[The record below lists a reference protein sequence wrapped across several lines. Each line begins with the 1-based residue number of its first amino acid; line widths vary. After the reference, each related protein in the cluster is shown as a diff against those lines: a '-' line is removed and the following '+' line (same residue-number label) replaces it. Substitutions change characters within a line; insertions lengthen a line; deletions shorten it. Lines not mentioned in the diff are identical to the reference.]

1 MQAPLQTKPNY
12 TNVMR
17 YCPRLVMTRRSM
29 DHSGENRIQKTQC
42 IPSRCL
48 TTAPLPFCVIRA
60 ELDEAAAPV
69 DWTFLYCNDALA
81 ALEGYPKDKLLGQ
94 RFFQLF
100 PDGDRKWLKPYY
112 EAAYEKRAAAFDSI
126 SEEIGQY
133 LHIDCIP
140 LDEPGLCA
148 CLLRNTRQESEYRQR
163 LDEELHATLRTTEEI
178 NRVLQANTDF
188 LRRTERYNRTLLGRA
203 SCGIVSYTLPERKN
217 LYMNAEALRV
227 YGIDSLEDGQAHLHE
242 LMANSVYN
250 SSVTLRRLKAL
261 RTQDGT
267 VDFECVIN
275 NRKGL
280 SASLVVHTEVVTS
293 PQGERMAYTPFMDA
307 LENKSL
313 RNEKEILNALCKDF
327 VTVLQCD
334 LQSDSAVRLNIDPA
348 QPSPRA
354 EDVYRLLQ
362 TDNSYSATLETYF
375 DLFVDPEVSVDFH
388 QKTNA
393 VFLMDYLPKHN
404 DRFSYRYQLKPNP
417 PGVKHMEVQISHF
430 NSTED
435 F

>member
-1 MQAPLQTKPNY
+1 
-12 TNVMR
+12 
-17 YCPRLVMTRRSM
+17 MTRRSM
-29 DHSGENRIQKTQC
+29 DHLGENRIQKTQC

-133 LHIDCIP
+133 LH
-140 LDEPGLCA
+140 
-148 CLLRNTRQESEYRQR
+148 
-163 LDEELHATLRTTEEI
+163 
-178 NRVLQANTDF
+178 
-188 LRRTERYNRTLLGRA
+188 
-203 SCGIVSYTLPERKN
+203 
-217 LYMNAEALRV
+217 
-227 YGIDSLEDGQAHLHE
+227 E

-250 SSVTLRRLKAL
+250 SFVTLRRLKAL

-275 NRKGL
+275 NRKGH
-280 SASLVVHTEVVTS
+280 STNLVVHTEVVTS
-293 PQGERMAYTPFMDA
+293 PQGERVAYTPFMDA
-307 LENKSL
+307 SENKSL

-334 LQSDSAVRLNIDPA
+334 LQSDSVVRLNIDPA

-375 DLFVDPEVSVDFH
+375 DLFMDPEVSVDFH

-417 PGVKHMEVQISHF
+417 PRRKAHGGADLPLQQHRGLPGRGGLPRH
-430 NSTED
+430 
-435 F
+435 

>member
-1 MQAPLQTKPNY
+1 MAARRAHNPEVGGSSPPSATRNSPESHDSGELVIFARSRAFAFRKDKRAIPDALVQAPLQAKPNY

-17 YCPRLVMTRRSM
+17 YCPRLVRQYASKAAAVSGSRFAGCRSLLRTRKFLQNMGFAQKHLSAFILLCFVISRYMMRRSM

-48 TTAPLPFCVIRA
+48 TTAPLPFCVIRV

-133 LHIDCIP
+133 LH
-140 LDEPGLCA
+140 
-148 CLLRNTRQESEYRQR
+148 
-163 LDEELHATLRTTEEI
+163 
-178 NRVLQANTDF
+178 
-188 LRRTERYNRTLLGRA
+188 
-203 SCGIVSYTLPERKN
+203 
-217 LYMNAEALRV
+217 
-227 YGIDSLEDGQAHLHE
+227 E
-242 LMANSVYN
+242 LMANPVYN

-275 NRKGL
+275 NRKGH
-280 SASLVVHTEVVTS
+280 STSLVVHTEVVTS
-293 PQGERMAYTPFMDA
+293 PQG
-307 LENKSL
+307 
-313 RNEKEILNALCKDF
+313 
-327 VTVLQCD
+327 
-334 LQSDSAVRLNIDPA
+334 SAWPTR
-348 QPSPRA
+348 PSWAPR
-354 EDVYRLLQ
+354 
-362 TDNSYSATLETYF
+362 
-375 DLFVDPEVSVDFH
+375 
-388 QKTNA
+388 KTSPCG
-393 VFLMDYLPKHN
+393 MKRRP
-404 DRFSYRYQLKPNP
+404 
-417 PGVKHMEVQISHF
+417 
-430 NSTED
+430 
-435 F
+435 

>member
-1 MQAPLQTKPNY
+1 M
-12 TNVMR
+12 
-17 YCPRLVMTRRSM
+17 
-29 DHSGENRIQKTQC
+29 
-42 IPSRCL
+42 
-48 TTAPLPFCVIRA
+48 
-60 ELDEAAAPV
+60 
-69 DWTFLYCNDALA
+69 A

-100 PDGDRKWLKPYY
+100 PDGARKWLKPYY

-163 LDEELHATLRTTEEI
+163 LDEELHAALRTTEEM
-178 NRVLQANTDF
+178 NRALQANTDF
-188 LRRTERYNRTLLGRA
+188 LRRTERYNRTLLDRA

-217 LYMNAEALRV
+217 LYMNEEALRV

-261 RTQDGT
+261 RKQDGT

-275 NRKGL
+275 NRKGH

-293 PQGERMAYTPFMDA
+293 PQGERVAYTPFMDA
-307 LENKSL
+307 SENKSL
-313 RNEKEILNALCKDF
+313 RNEKGILNAALQGLCDRSPVRPAIRQRRPAEYRPRSAEPACGGRLSPF
-327 VTVLQCD
+327 ADGQQLQR
-334 LQSDSAVRLNIDPA
+334 DS
-348 QPSPRA
+348 
-354 EDVYRLLQ
+354 
-362 TDNSYSATLETYF
+362 
-375 DLFVDPEVSVDFH
+375 
-388 QKTNA
+388 
-393 VFLMDYLPKHN
+393 
-404 DRFSYRYQLKPNP
+404 
-417 PGVKHMEVQISHF
+417 
-430 NSTED
+430 
-435 F
+435 

>member
-1 MQAPLQTKPNY
+1 MQAPLQAKPNY

-29 DHSGENRIQKTQC
+29 NHSGENRIQKTQC

-69 DWTFLYCNDALA
+69 GWTFLYCNDALA

-133 LHIDCIP
+133 LH
-140 LDEPGLCA
+140 
-148 CLLRNTRQESEYRQR
+148 
-163 LDEELHATLRTTEEI
+163 
-178 NRVLQANTDF
+178 
-188 LRRTERYNRTLLGRA
+188 
-203 SCGIVSYTLPERKN
+203 
-217 LYMNAEALRV
+217 
-227 YGIDSLEDGQAHLHE
+227 E
-242 LMANSVYN
+242 LMANPVYN

-261 RTQDGT
+261 RKQDGT

-275 NRKGL
+275 NRKGH
-280 SASLVVHTEVVTS
+280 SASLVVHTEVVS
-293 PQGERMAYTPFMDA
+293 PQGERVAYTTFMDA

-313 RNEKEILNALCKDF
+313 RNEKGILNAALQGLCDRSPVRPAIRQRRPAEYRPRSAEPAGGGRLSPF
-327 VTVLQCD
+327 ADGQQLQR
-334 LQSDSAVRLNIDPA
+334 DS
-348 QPSPRA
+348 
-354 EDVYRLLQ
+354 
-362 TDNSYSATLETYF
+362 
-375 DLFVDPEVSVDFH
+375 
-388 QKTNA
+388 
-393 VFLMDYLPKHN
+393 
-404 DRFSYRYQLKPNP
+404 
-417 PGVKHMEVQISHF
+417 
-430 NSTED
+430 
-435 F
+435 